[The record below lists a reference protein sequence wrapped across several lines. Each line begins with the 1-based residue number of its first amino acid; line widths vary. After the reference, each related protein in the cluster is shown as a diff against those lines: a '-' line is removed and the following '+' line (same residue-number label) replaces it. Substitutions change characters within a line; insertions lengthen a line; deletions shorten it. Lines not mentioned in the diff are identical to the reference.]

1 MQLYKQV
8 DSHVILDHVILNP
21 RALMCCYNSPSS
33 PDFRLS
39 ARPRSQSML
48 TAAGWVSGL
57 CGPGFVPGG
66 IRRGFHKCWKHTKIS
81 LHSVVLSSCHWK
93 KGPDSLNHKNT
104 MRHAPPSFCSLNE
117 DLHCCLLRTKNRWNP
132 SPNFITTNK
141 KLILTISHNIMLI
154 LRRWGR

>member
-1 MQLYKQV
+1 M
-8 DSHVILDHVILNP
+8 DSHVILDHAILNP
-21 RALMCCYNSPSS
+21 WALMCRYNTGSPG
-33 PDFRLS
+33 FRLS

-48 TAAGWVSGL
+48 PAAGGVSGL

-66 IRRGFHKCWKHTKIS
+66 IRRGRHKCWKHTKIP
-81 LHSVVLSSCHWK
+81 LHSVVLSSCHRE
-93 KGPDSLNHKNT
+93 KGPDSLNHRNT
-104 MRHAPPSFCSLNE
+104 MRHHRFAPPSFCSSNE

-141 KLILTISHNIMLI
+141 KLILTIPHNIMLI